1 MKSMILALLAAAV
14 LSGCATQRINWSAR
28 IGNYTYDQAV
38 MEFGTPDK
46 STKLSDGS
54 SVVEWLTEH
63 SQTVVKAEPVVMPS
77 HPVPGPTFTPD
88 NHTTYFPGRYLQ
100 LIFGTD
106 GKLNAEKE
114 YTK

>member
-1 MKSMILALLAAAV
+1 
-14 LSGCATQRINWSAR
+14 
-28 IGNYTYDQAV
+28 
-38 MEFGTPDK
+38 
-46 STKLSDGS
+46 
-54 SVVEWLTEH
+54 VVEWLTEH

-77 HPVPGPTFTPD
+77 HPVPGPTIMPD

-100 LIFGTD
+100 LTFGTD